1 MIRSAKPW
9 MAAKLWMALWAA
21 AWLLQAPAQ
30 AQERAAAAERGEYL
44 VRVAGGCRCHTDQK
58 NNGAALAGR
67 RSIKTPFGTLYGT
80 NLTPDGKTGLGKWS
94 EADFIRAMTEG
105 LDPQG
110 SHLFPVFPYPSFT
123 RMARTDLQDIW
134 AYLGTVTPVEQPNR
148 EHDLWGPFRWRF
160 PLGFWK
166 RLFFTPGSFRP
177 EPARSPEWNR
187 GAYLARAVAHCAEC
201 HTPRNLMGGL
211 KQDWAYAGSS
221 DGPEGELAPNITPDE
236 ATGIGSWREVDLVW
250 FFQTGFKPDGD
261 DVQGLMSEL
270 IEYGYQFMRESDMK
284 AIYAYLRS
292 LPPISNRLTKK
303 KE

>member
-1 MIRSAKPW
+1 MRHSWI
-9 MAAKLWMALWAA
+9 
-21 AWLLQAPAQ
+21 
-30 AQERAAAAERGEYL
+30 
-44 VRVAGGCRCHTDQK
+44 C
-58 NNGAALAGR
+58 LAGR

-80 NLTPDGKTGLGKWS
+80 NLTPDRKTGLGQWS

-105 LDPQG
+105 LDPHG

-134 AYLGTVTPVEQPNR
+134 AYLGTVTPVEQPNL
-148 EHDLWGPFRWRF
+148 EHGLWGPFGWRF

-187 GAYLARAVAHCAEC
+187 GAYLVRAVAHCAEC

-221 DGPEGELAPNITPDE
+221 DGLEGELAPNITPDE

-250 FFQTGFKPDGD
+250 FFQTGFRPDGD
-261 DVQGLMSEL
+261 DAQGLMGEL
-270 IEYGYQFMRESDMK
+270 IEYGFRFMRESDMK

-292 LPPISNRLTKK
+292 LPPISNRLIKK